1 MAEAIIAEGVS
12 KFYRVRET
20 SEQTPTRRLKLAQ
33 FFLGESF
40 KGKIEVKQKKVVD
53 NLGISIQA
61 GEVIALLGPNGAGK
75 STFLEM
81 VATGIRP
88 DAGVIRVMG
97 HDTVLEREQ
106 AKAYIT
112 PIFPM
117 FGSQHMWTARQNLE
131 YVALLYNLSREEMR
145 RRLDRVM
152 DVIGLGSRADEIVMK
167 YSTGMHVRLILGMGL
182 MIDRDV
188 YLMDEPFLGI
198 DPGTAREIRAF
209 LKEEVV
215 SRGRTIL
222 LATHGLEDVEQLCER
237 AGLMSEGRIVATD
250 TLSRLKASIRG
261 TETITLEVS
270 GPNEVADDVAD
281 GTERETQSLLSNIQ
295 EMEGAVEATVSSAQN
310 GISNYRVR
318 TPDSRAFLPLLIDR
332 IHERGWKVRHVRVA
346 EPTLEDVFVHY
357 TGQRLAGDE

>member
-12 KFYRVRET
+12 KFYRIRET
-20 SEQTPTRRLKLAQ
+20 QEKTPTRRLKLAQ
-33 FFLGESF
+33 FVLGETF
-40 KGKIEVKQKKVVD
+40 KGKVEVKQKKVVD
-53 NLGISIQA
+53 DLSISIQA

-88 DAGVIRVMG
+88 DAGTIRVMG

-106 AKAYIT
+106 AKTFIT

-131 YVALLYNLSREEMR
+131 YVALLYNLSREEMT

-152 DVIGLGSRADEIVMK
+152 DVIGLRSRADEIVMK
-167 YSTGMHVRLILGMGL
+167 YSTGMGVRLILGMGL

-209 LKEEVV
+209 LKDEVV
-215 SRGRTIL
+215 SRGRTVL

-237 AGLMSEGRIVATD
+237 AALMSEGRIVAID
-250 TLSRLKASIRG
+250 TIAKLKASIRG

-270 GPNEVADDVAD
+270 KSNVAED
-281 GTERETQSLLSNIQ
+281 ETQSLLLNIQ
-295 EMEGAVEATVSSAQN
+295 QMEGAVEATHSSTQDGVA
-310 GISNYRVR
+310 NYRVR
-318 TPDSRAFLPLLIDR
+318 TPDSRAFLPVLIEQ
-332 IHERGWKVRHVRVA
+332 IHQRGWKVRYVRVA

-357 TGQRLAGDE
+357 TGQRLAGE

>member
-1 MAEAIIAEGVS
+1 MAEAIIAESVS

-20 SEQTPTRRLKLAQ
+20 EKKTPTRRLKLAQ
-33 FFLGESF
+33 FVLGETF
-40 KGKIEVKQKKVVD
+40 KGKVEVKRKRVVD
-53 NLGISIQA
+53 DLSISVQP

-97 HDTVLEREQ
+97 YDTVHDREQ
-106 AKAYIT
+106 AKTFIT

-131 YVALLYNLSREEMR
+131 YVALLYNLSREEMK

-167 YSTGMHVRLILGMGL
+167 YSTGMRVRLILGMGL

-198 DPGTAREIRAF
+198 DPGVAREIRAF

-215 SRGRTIL
+215 SRGRTVL

-237 AGLMSEGRIVATD
+237 ATLMSEGRIIATD
-250 TLSRLKASIRG
+250 TLSKLKASIKG
-261 TETITLEVS
+261 TETITLEAS
-270 GPNEVADDVAD
+270 WSNGAED
-281 GTERETQSLLSNIQ
+281 GVEHEAQSLVSNIKH
-295 EMEGAVEATVSSAQN
+295 MEGAVEATLTSVQN
-310 GISNYRVR
+310 GVGNYRIR
-318 TPDSRAFLPLLIDR
+318 TPDSRAFLPFLIEQ
-332 IHERGWKVRHVRVA
+332 IHQRGWKARHVRVA

-357 TGQRLAGDE
+357 TWRRLAGD

>member
-1 MAEAIIAEGVS
+1 MTEAIIAEGVS
-12 KFYRVRET
+12 KFYRIRET
-20 SEQTPTRRLKLAQ
+20 TEKTPTRRLKLAQ
-33 FFLGESF
+33 FVLGETF
-40 KGKIEVKQKKVVD
+40 KGKVEVKRKKVVD
-53 NLGISIQA
+53 DLNISIRA

-88 DAGVIRVMG
+88 DAGAIRVMG
-97 HDTVLEREQ
+97 HDTVLHREQ
-106 AKAYIT
+106 AKTFIT

-117 FGSQHMWTARQNLE
+117 FGSEHMWTARQNLE
-131 YVALLYNLSREEMR
+131 YVGLLYNLPREEMT
-145 RRLDRVM
+145 RRLDRVL
-152 DVIGLGSRADEIVMK
+152 DVIGLGSRADEIVVK

-198 DPGTAREIRAF
+198 DPGMAREIRAF

-215 SRGRTIL
+215 SRGRTVV

-237 AGLMSEGRIVATD
+237 AALMVEGRIIATD
-250 TLSRLKASIRG
+250 TLSKLKASIKG

-270 GPNEVADDVAD
+270 GPNGAEGEA
-281 GTERETQSLLSNIQ
+281 QSLLSNIQ
-295 EMEGAVEATVSSAQN
+295 QMEGAVEATLSSAQN
-310 GISNYRVR
+310 GIGNYRVR
-318 TPDSRAFLPLLIDR
+318 TPDSRAFLPVMIER
-332 IHERGWKVRHVRVA
+332 IHQRGWKVRHVRVA

-357 TGQRLAGDE
+357 TGQRLAGD

>member
-1 MAEAIIAEGVS
+1 MGEAIIAEGVS
-12 KFYRVRET
+12 KYYRIRET
-20 SEQTPTRRLKLAQ
+20 TEKTPTRRLKLAQ
-33 FFLGESF
+33 FVLGETF
-40 KGKIEVKQKKVVD
+40 KGKVEVKRKKVVD
-53 NLGISIQA
+53 DLSISIQA

-88 DAGVIRVMG
+88 DAGAIRVMG
-97 HDTVLEREQ
+97 HDTVLDREQ
-106 AKAYIT
+106 AKTFIT

-131 YVALLYNLSREEMR
+131 YVALLYNLSREEMTS
-145 RRLDRVM
+145 RLDRVL

-167 YSTGMHVRLILGMGL
+167 YSTGMRVRLILGMGL

-215 SRGRTIL
+215 SRGRTVL

-237 AGLMSEGRIVATD
+237 AALMSEGRIIAID
-250 TLSRLKASIRG
+250 TLSNLKASIKG

-270 GPNEVADDVAD
+270 GLD
-281 GTERETQSLLSNIQ
+281 GTEDGAEDQSQSLLSNIQ
-295 EMEGAVEATVSSAQN
+295 QMEGAVEATLSSAQN
-310 GISNYRVR
+310 GIGNYRVR
-318 TPDSRAFLPLLIDR
+318 TPDSRAFLPVLIER
-332 IHERGWKVRHVRVA
+332 IHQRGWKVRHVRVA
-346 EPTLEDVFVHY
+346 EPALEDVFVHY
-357 TGQRLAGDE
+357 TGQRLAGD

>member
-12 KFYRVRET
+12 KFYRIRET
-20 SEQTPTRRLKLAQ
+20 QENTPTRQLKLAQ

-40 KGKIEVKQKKVVD
+40 KGKVEVKQKKVVD
-53 NLGISIQA
+53 NLSISIEA

-88 DAGVIRVMG
+88 DTGTIRVMG

-106 AKAYIT
+106 AKAFIT

-131 YVALLYNLSREEMR
+131 YIALLYNLSRAEMT
-145 RRLDRVM
+145 RRLDRVL
-152 DVIGLGSRADEIVMK
+152 DVIGLRSRADEIVMK

-215 SRGRTIL
+215 SRGRTVL
-222 LATHGLEDVEQLCER
+222 LATHGLEDVEHLCER
-237 AGLMSEGRIVATD
+237 AALMSEGRIVAID
-250 TLSRLKASIRG
+250 TLSRLKSSIKG

-270 GPNEVADDVAD
+270 EFK
-281 GTERETQSLLSNIQ
+281 GTEDETLSLLSNIQ
-295 EMEGAVEATVSSAQN
+295 EMEGTIEATLSSAQD
-310 GISNYRVR
+310 GIGNYRIR
-318 TPDSRAFLPLLIDR
+318 TPDSRAFLPLLIER
-332 IHERGWKVRHVRVA
+332 IHRRGWKVRHVRVI

-357 TGQRLAGDE
+357 TGQRLIGD